1 MSYSAELIVHVIAD
15 DPDEALR
22 LRMKVEALL
31 LVGTQNFPKS
41 GKVRWLCS
49 RPVSKVIDQPQSKG

>member
-1 MSYSAELIVHVIAD
+1 MSYSAELIVHVVAD

-31 LVGTQNFPKS
+31 MVGTQNFPKS
-41 GKVRWLCS
+41 GKVRWLAS
-49 RPVSKVIDQPQSKG
+49 KPVSKVVDQPKT